1 MLGIGRF
8 RKAEEPATKL
18 KFNPA
23 ASAKH
28 DPTRLW
34 IHTAA
39 SGNSTRSDPPKLNP
53 PSSHVSRSTS
63 KALCIC
69 QGIFMNPNKLSWRPA
84 KTDGRRSD
92 HNCVRSLLPSL
103 TVQLSMNLSE
113 LTQKKKKKKK
123 KKMRARMKPSPLPLQ
138 QTTADESATI
148 YTLVLELQVINA
160 KWWWSS
166 SVVVSDLQVLLRTWS
181 SCLIKKSWYHG
192 RQFGFS
198 ERRQLV
204 RIRLC

>member
-8 RKAEEPATKL
+8 RKAGEPATKL

-34 IHTAA
+34 IHPAA

-92 HNCVRSLLPSL
+92 HNCVRSLLNSL

-113 LTQKKKKKKK
+113 LTPKKKEEK
-123 KKMRARMKPSPLPLQ
+123 Q
-138 QTTADESATI
+138 EDESKNETKSAPFATNNGWWECHNL
-148 YTLVLELQVINA
+148 YFSTWAAGNQCKVVVIF
-160 KWWWSS
+160 KCCCEWSS
-166 SVVVSDLQVLLRTWS
+166 SFVEN
-181 SCLIKKSWYHG
+181 LIFLPY
-192 RQFGFS
+192 
-198 ERRQLV
+198 
-204 RIRLC
+204 